1 MDFGFSEEQKSI
13 QEMARKFAE
22 AEVKPLAGEADEKE
36 IFPRAQFE
44 KMAALGFTGI
54 TCPREYGGLGLDH
67 VTYIMVMEEIGKAC
81 LATAGTY
88 SVHQTVQYYFEKF
101 GTEEQKKKYLPDLAK
116 GKKIGALVLT
126 EPGAGSDVASLTTR
140 AEKKDG
146 FYIINGNK
154 IFITTGGEADLYIV
168 LARTGKAVGAKGI
181 SAFIVDKDSIGL
193 SIGKKEKKM
202 GYGGSPTTELIFTDC
217 NVSAKD
223 LLGGMEGQGMV
234 QMLSALDMGRI
245 SIGSIAVGIAQDAF
259 EEALAYSKERVQ
271 FGKPI
276 FTFQGIQW
284 MFADM
289 ATRIEAAR
297 LLCYQAA
304 YSIDQDNPLSIKQA
318 SMAKMMATDVA
329 MSVTTDAVQILG
341 GYGYMKDYPLERHMR
356 DAKILQIVEGTNQI
370 QKIVIARCL

>member
-1 MDFGFSEEQKSI
+1 MDFELSEEQKSI

-22 AEVKPLAGEADEKE
+22 AELKPLAGEADEKE

-44 KMAALGFTGI
+44 EMAELGFTGI
-54 TCPREYGGLGLDH
+54 TCSQEYGGLGLDH

-101 GTEEQKKKYLPDLAK
+101 GTEGQKKEYLPVLTK
-116 GKKIGALVLT
+116 GEKIGALVLT
-126 EPGAGSDVASLTTR
+126 ESSAGSDVASLTTT
-140 AEKKDG
+140 AEKKGG
-146 FYIINGNK
+146 FYTINGSK

-168 LARTGKAVGAKGI
+168 LARTGKETGAKGI
-181 SAFIVDKDSIGL
+181 SAFIVDKDAVGL

-217 NVSAKD
+217 NVSKKN
-223 LLGGMEGQGMV
+223 LLGGREGQGMV
-234 QMLSALDMGRI
+234 QMLSALDIGRI
-245 SIGSIAVGIAQDAF
+245 SIGSIAIGIAQAAL
-259 EEALAYSKERVQ
+259 EEALAYSKERIQ

-276 FTFQGIQW
+276 FSFQGIQW

-289 ATRIEAAR
+289 ATKIEAAR

-304 YSIDQDNPLSIKQA
+304 YSIDQDNPSSIKQA

-370 QKIVIARCL
+370 QKIVIARYL